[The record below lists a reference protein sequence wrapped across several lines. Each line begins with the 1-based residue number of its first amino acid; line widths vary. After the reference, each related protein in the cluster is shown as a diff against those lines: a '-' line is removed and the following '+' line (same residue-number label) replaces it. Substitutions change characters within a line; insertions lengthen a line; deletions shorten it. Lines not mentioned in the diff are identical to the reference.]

1 MPLNT
6 LSSAAIKNQRVLMR
20 ADFNVPLQNGEIT
33 DDGRIRAALPTINL
47 LLANQNKVILLAHLG
62 RPKGEVKKEFS
73 LLPVAKRL
81 TELLEREVR
90 LLDEISQI
98 QDSDEIV
105 LVENVR
111 FDARET
117 SKVEA
122 ERQSLA
128 KEWASHGDCY
138 VSDGFGVVHRA
149 QASVTELA
157 NLLPAYAG
165 LLIEKE
171 TNCFERVLN
180 NPARPYLVI
189 MGGAKVSDKLQVIQ
203 NLLPK
208 VDKLLI
214 GGGMAYTFLRAQGH
228 QVGKSLLEES
238 MIEQVKDLLTRAQ
251 KLGVEVLIP
260 SDVVV
265 AREISENAHTEI
277 KSVSEIAEDEM
288 GLDIGPA
295 TRQHYQAALQ
305 GAKTIVWNGPMGV
318 FEIEIFSHGTRAIAE
333 YLSKSDAYTVIG
345 GGDSAAAVRNFKIA
359 DENFGHIS
367 TGGGASLELMEGK
380 ELPGLKVLSK

>member
-1 MPLNT
+1 MALNT
-6 LSSAAIKNQRVLMR
+6 LSSAEIKNQRVLMR
-20 ADFNVPLQNGEIT
+20 ADFNVPLQNGRIT
-33 DDGRIRAALPTINL
+33 DDGRIQAALPTIRL
-47 LLANQNKVILLAHLG
+47 LLANGNKVILLAHLG

-81 TELLEREVR
+81 SEFLAKEVK

-98 QDSDEIV
+98 KASDEIV
-105 LVENVR
+105 LLENVR
-111 FDARET
+111 FDVRET

-122 ERQSLA
+122 ERQALA
-128 KEWASHGDCY
+128 KEWAGFGNCY

-171 TNCFERVLN
+171 TNSFERVLN

-189 MGGAKVSDKLQVIQ
+189 MGGAKVSDKLQVIE

-265 AREISENAHTEI
+265 AREISETAHTQI
-277 KSVSEIAEDEM
+277 KKVSEIASDEM
-288 GLDIGPA
+288 GLDIGPE
-295 TRQHYQAALQ
+295 TRERYKAAMRD
-305 GAKTIVWNGPMGV
+305 AKTVVWNGPMGV
-318 FEIEIFSHGTRAIAE
+318 FEIEIFSHGTKAIAE
-333 YLSKSDAYTVIG
+333 FLSETDAYTVIG
-345 GGDSAAAVRNFKIA
+345 GGDSAAAVRKFNIA
-359 DENFGHIS
+359 DEKFDHIS
-367 TGGGASLELMEGK
+367 TGGGASLELLEGK